1 MSPQR
6 PPVPANADRLPV
18 LKTHK
23 VYVGG
28 KFPRS
33 ESGRFDRAL
42 AADGTP
48 IANICRCSRKD
59 VRDAVTAARA
69 AQAGWASR
77 TAYNRGQ
84 ILYRIAEMLEGRS
97 AQFEAL
103 LAAAGATPDEA
114 AAEVQAA
121 TDRLVHYAGWTDKV
135 QQVFSAVNPVASSH
149 FNFSILEPVGVVGV
163 LAPESPLL
171 GLVSSIAPAIAGG
184 NTTVVLVTGSQP
196 LPAVTLGEVLNSS
209 DVPGGVVNILTGR
222 RDEMLAPLA
231 AHRDVDALLLCT
243 ADRDVVEDA
252 EIEAVHN
259 LKRVLHRRHDDWAE
273 IQSPY
278 EITDLQE
285 VKTTWH
291 PIGS

>member
-1 MSPQR
+1 MSER
-6 PPVPANADRLPV
+6 RTDATAAAGRLPV

-42 AADGTP
+42 APDGTP

-69 AQAGWASR
+69 AQAGWAAR

-84 ILYRIAEMLEGRS
+84 ILYRIAEMLEGRN

-103 LAAAGATPDEA
+103 LATGGAAPDEA

-121 TDRLVHYAGWTDKV
+121 VDRLLHYAGWTDKF
-135 QQVFSAVNPVASSH
+135 QQVFSSVNPVATSH
-149 FNFSILEPVGVVGV
+149 FNFSILEPMGVIGV

-171 GLVSSIAPAIAGG
+171 GLVSAVAPAIAGG
-184 NTTVVLVTGSQP
+184 NTTVVLATGNQP
-196 LPAVTLGEVLNSS
+196 LPAVTFGEVLNSS

-231 AHRDVDALLLCT
+231 AHRDVDGLLLCSP
-243 ADRDVVEDA
+243 DPDVARSA

-259 LKRVLHRRHDDWAE
+259 LKRVAVRPHDDWTDV
-273 IQSPY
+273 QSPY

>member
-1 MSPQR
+1 MSERR
-6 PPVPANADRLPV
+6 PTAAADRLPV

-42 AADGTP
+42 APDGTP

-69 AQAGWASR
+69 AQADWAAR

-84 ILYRIAEMLEGRS
+84 ILYRIAEMLEGRN

-103 LAAAGATPDEA
+103 LAAGGAAPDEA

-121 TDRLVHYAGWTDKV
+121 VDRLLHYAGWTDKF
-135 QQVFSAVNPVASSH
+135 QQVFSSVNPVATSH
-149 FNFSILEPVGVVGV
+149 FNFSILEPMGVIGV

-196 LPAVTLGEVLNSS
+196 LPATTFGEVLNSS
-209 DVPGGVVNILTGR
+209 DLPGGVVNILTGR

-231 AHRDVDALLLCT
+231 AHRDVNALLLCSPD
-243 ADRDVVEDA
+243 AEIARSA

-259 LKRVLHRRHDDWAE
+259 LKRVAVRPHEDWTD

-291 PIGS
+291 PIGT